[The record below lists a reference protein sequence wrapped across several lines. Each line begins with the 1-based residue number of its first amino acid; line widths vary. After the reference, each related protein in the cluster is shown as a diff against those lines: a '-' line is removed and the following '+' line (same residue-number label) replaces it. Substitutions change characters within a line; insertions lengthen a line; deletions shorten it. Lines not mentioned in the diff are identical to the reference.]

1 MTKIVLLV
9 EDDDLI
15 RGGLSRAL
23 QDKGLGVIEAAN
35 GSEGLDKA
43 LSTTVDLIVTDVIMP
58 KKDGLQMLVELRA
71 DDRTKDVPAI
81 ILSNDETTDSLN
93 KAMESGVSMYL
104 SKTAFDA
111 DAIAEQ
117 IIVALGE

>member
-1 MTKIVLLV
+1 MGKIVLLV

-23 QDKGLGVIEAAN
+23 QDKGLDVIEAVN
-35 GSEGLDKA
+35 GSEGLEKA
-43 LSTTVDLIVTDVIMP
+43 LSDGADLIVTDVIMP
-58 KKDGLQMLVELRA
+58 EKDGLQMLAELRA
-71 DDRTKDVPAI
+71 DDRTKDIPAI
-81 ILSNDETTDSLN
+81 ILSNDEATDSLN
-93 KAMESGVSMYL
+93 KAMEAGVSMYL

-111 DAIAEQ
+111 DSIAEQ